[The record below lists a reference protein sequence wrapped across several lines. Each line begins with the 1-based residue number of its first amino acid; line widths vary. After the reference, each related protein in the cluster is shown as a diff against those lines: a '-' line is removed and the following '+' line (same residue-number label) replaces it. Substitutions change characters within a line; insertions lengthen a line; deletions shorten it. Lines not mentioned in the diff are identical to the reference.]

1 MQRDSTTHFCFHC
14 LGFLPRQQQSA
25 KKLTYGFHPKITLVC
40 SLKLLK
46 LRIMGHLPCH
56 FFIINL
62 ASGVLF
68 YKLTH
73 SADLPLPLPPAAS
86 KALKQTKE
94 RHTVL
99 PSVTHMPPHTSQEA
113 AQTQQDRPWPA
124 EPSEPPNTWKHHTWP
139 VQMCFMKRA
148 LSDW

>member
-1 MQRDSTTHFCFHC
+1 MQRDSIAHFCFHC

-46 LRIMGHLPCH
+46 LRITGHLQYNC
-56 FFIINL
+56 FIIIL
-62 ASGVLF
+62 VSGVLF

-73 SADLPLPLPPAAS
+73 SADLTRPLPPPAS
-86 KALKQTKE
+86 EALKQNRE
-94 RHTVL
+94 SHTVL
-99 PSVTHMPPHTSQEA
+99 PSVTHRSQEA
-113 AQTQQDRPWPA
+113 AQTHQDKARPA
-124 EPSEPPNTWKHHTWP
+124 EPPELPRTWKHHAWP

>member
-1 MQRDSTTHFCFHC
+1 MQRDSIGHFCFHC

-46 LRIMGHLPCH
+46 LRIMGHLQCN
-56 FFIINL
+56 FFVINL

-73 SADLPLPLPPAAS
+73 SADLTLPLPSPLP
-86 KALKQTKE
+86 KALKQNRE
-94 RHTVL
+94 SHRL
-99 PSVTHMPPHTSQEA
+99 PSVTEIPPHRSKEA
-113 AQTQQDRPWPA
+113 AQTHGDRPWPA
-124 EPSEPPNTWKHHTWP
+124 KPPEIPNTWKLHTWP